1 MINPMNLH
9 SEVKKKALEK
19 LKELYPDGKH
29 VYEHWQRCLSA
40 YQSGYWA
47 APDNIDSVFRDCE
60 PGKLG
65 TWLSLYNS
73 SIRHGY
79 YRDWDRMIFRYF
91 AEPQY
96 CVFLEL
102 IMACSPVTDMEL
114 LYNAKEKISNGKR
127 PTVSQP
133 DMDSYA
139 IDEDELRKWLDEI
152 EPGKS
157 HPYYVTADDHID
169 DAIDIIAS
177 LHVPSDLR
185 QFENCN
191 EVMKLF
197 EDGYIAGIKDC
208 AANWKNTYVT
218 DTVLDE
224 LKQLNDLLREG
235 IPISGLRHVVLPDIS
250 DDVRPF
256 FALILD
262 AAEAERSRE
271 EADSDV

>member
-29 VYEHWQRCLSA
+29 VYEHWQCCLSA

-47 APDNIDSVFRDCE
+47 APDNIDNVFRDCE

-73 SIRHGY
+73 SIRNGY
-79 YRDWDRMIFRYF
+79 CRDWGRMIFRYF

-102 IMACSPVTDMEL
+102 VMTCSQVTDMEL
-114 LYNAKEKISNGKR
+114 LYNAKKKINNGKR

-139 IDEDELRKWLDEI
+139 INEDELRKWLDEI
-152 EPGKS
+152 EPGKL
-157 HPYYVTADDHID
+157 HPYYVTADDHTD

-197 EDGYIAGIKDC
+197 EEGYIAGIRDC
-208 AANWKNTYVT
+208 ALNWKNTYVT
-218 DTVLDE
+218 DQILNE
-224 LKQLNDLLREG
+224 LKQLNILLREG
-235 IPISGLRHVVLPDIS
+235 IAVSGLRNTILPDLP

-256 FALILD
+256 FTLVLD
-262 AAEAERSRE
+262 AAEAERNRE
-271 EADSDV
+271 EADNDV